1 MKTDFTYK
9 FKVINKCNFCRT
21 DSSNFKILGKR
32 MNCSQ
37 GKNPQNKIGISTTV
51 VKCNNCGL
59 IFSNPMP
66 IPESIQDHYGVP
78 PESYWKPEYFKVDDN
93 YLKNEMDWLN
103 KLKKIKAGMKALDI
117 GAGLGKAMVIYEKNG
132 FDTYGLEPSITF
144 YNKAIQKLKIS
155 EERLLNMSVEDA
167 DFPENLF
174 DFISFGVVLEH
185 LYDPSL
191 AIEKALN
198 WLKPGGIIHIEV
210 PHSKWLIHKL
220 INSLYSFRGM
230 DYVGNLS
237 PMHEPYHLYEFSL
250 KSFEKNS
257 KINDYTIVD
266 SGYWVCQTYLPK
278 VFDFPLRRIMKA
290 TNSGM
295 QLVIWL
301 SKN

>member
-1 MKTDFTYK
+1 VNILYLFFKLDKVGLMKTDFTYK

-220 INSLYSFRGM
+220 IRASSESRIQQI
-230 DYVGNLS
+230 S
-237 PMHEPYHLYEFSL
+237 
-250 KSFEKNS
+250 KSREVHDKNC
-257 KINDYTIVD
+257 NGDP
-266 SGYWVCQTYLPK
+266 C
-278 VFDFPLRRIMKA
+278 
-290 TNSGM
+290 
-295 QLVIWL
+295 
-301 SKN
+301 